1 MKSMR
6 LSIWGIFLIATSCL
20 AQTAPFTYPGISPL
34 RPSGSGGRVTWSAV
48 LNLVAYDRLS
58 ANGYYDIHTM
68 NPDGS
73 NDQCL
78 TCNVAALP
86 NRHKGNPSFDYSGKW
101 IIFEAEKNNTSTLF
115 DMYAA
120 PGSGLFNDVWMMD
133 VKGTVFYQL
142 TNVPASNSG
151 VLHPHFNHAGTQI
164 TWAQY
169 LGSSPAPL
177 GLWEVQVAS
186 LVYTAGVP
194 SLQNIQSYQFGP
206 MPRFY
211 ETHGF
216 SLDDKSIYVCANPD
230 PAQTYY
236 GADIYVFTPSTG
248 AYVDLTNT
256 PDDWD
261 EHADLSPDGT
271 QIVWVSSTGIQL
283 STGNET
289 TDYWIMNV
297 DGSNKRRLTWFNNPG
312 YPETQT
318 SAAAAAAS
326 AWSPDGTYFL
336 GYVVTDNF
344 GDAGPIVSVDLVT
357 PVAQVSTATF
367 QPPPIAPDS
376 IVALFSRNMSATSQ
390 PDTALPLPTLLGTT
404 NVVFTDATQTQ
415 YQAQLY
421 YVGPGQINY
430 YVPSGAAP
438 GLATVSVFR
447 NGGGTGEST
456 LPAGALV
463 ASGTVQVQSVD
474 PGIYTANGSGSGVP
488 AAVYLTA
495 AGGTVS
501 AADVFTCT
509 GGAGTCTPVPINL
522 GGANTQVAVEL
533 FGTGIRHKAGA
544 VTANAVTAAGV
555 VQPLTVLYAGAQSTQ
570 PGLDQVNLQIPQTL
584 AGSGTVTINLVV
596 NGVAVNPVQLAFQ

>member
-1 MKSMR
+1 MS
-6 LSIWGIFLIATSCL
+6 
-20 AQTAPFTYPGISPL
+20 
-34 RPSGSGGRVTWSAV
+34 WSAV
-48 LNLVAYDRLS
+48 LNLVAYDRVS

-73 NDQCL
+73 NDRCL
-78 TCNVAALP
+78 TCNIASLP

-101 IIFEAEKNNTSTLF
+101 IVFQAEKNNTSTLF
-115 DMYAA
+115 DMFAA

-142 TNVPASNSG
+142 TNVPAMDSG

-169 LGSSPAPL
+169 LGANPAPL
-177 GLWEVQVAS
+177 GLWEVQVAN

-194 SLQNIQSYQFGP
+194 SLHNTQSYQFGP

-248 AYVDLTNT
+248 AYVNLTNT

-271 QIVWVSSTGIQL
+271 QIVWVSSTGIHL
-283 STGNET
+283 SVGNET

-312 YPETQT
+312 YPESQT
-318 SAAAAAAS
+318 SSVAAASS

-336 GYVVTDNF
+336 GYLVTDNF
-344 GDAGPIVSVDLVT
+344 GDAGPIVSVDLVV
-357 PVAQVSTATF
+357 PAAQVSTATF
-367 QPPPIAPDS
+367 QATPIAPDS
-376 IVALFSRNMSATSQ
+376 IIALFGRNMSVTSQ
-390 PDTALPLPTLLGTT
+390 PDITLPLSTLLGTT
-404 NVVFTDATQTQ
+404 NVVFTDASQTQ

-447 NGGGTGEST
+447 NAGGTGEDT
-456 LPAGALV
+456 EPAGALV
-463 ASGTVQVQSVD
+463 ASGTVQVQPVD
-474 PGIYTANGSGSGVP
+474 PGIFTANGTGAGVP
-488 AAVYLTA
+488 AAIYVTV
-495 AGGTVS
+495 AGGVVS
-501 AADVFTCT
+501 PAALLFTCA
-509 GGAGTCTPVPINL
+509 GGPGTCTPVPINL
-522 GGANTQVAVEL
+522 GGANTAVIIEL
-533 FGTGIRHKAGA
+533 FGTGIRHNTGD
-544 VTANAVTAAGV
+544 VTATAVTAAGLA
-555 VQPLTVLYAGAQSTQ
+555 QPLTVQYAGAQSTL
-570 PGLDQVNLQIPQTL
+570 PGLDQVNLLIPPTL
-584 AGSGTVTINLVV
+584 AGSGVVTINLVV
-596 NGVAVNPVQLAFQ
+596 DGVAANPVQAAFQ